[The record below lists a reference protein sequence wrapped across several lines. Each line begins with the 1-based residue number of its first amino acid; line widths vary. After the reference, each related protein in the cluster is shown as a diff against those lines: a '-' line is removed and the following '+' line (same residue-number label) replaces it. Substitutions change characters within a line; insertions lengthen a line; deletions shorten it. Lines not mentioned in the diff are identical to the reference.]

1 VQTVISRQWLNFSN
15 GYGKRSLANT
25 GVNGKVA
32 PKAGTRRHATG
43 LPGLA
48 SKAVVRVLQRD
59 GSL

>member
-32 PKAGTRRHATG
+32 PKNEPARAGGECSSWSVHFYWG
-43 LPGLA
+43 D
-48 SKAVVRVLQRD
+48 VR
-59 GSL
+59 